1 MRPMIQLKQ
10 VYHRTLL
17 RKPTFY
23 TYFIEFTKLHFSHPI
38 FDKNMKKQYQWKMQ
52 IQSLKAKMQFKK
64 KDVNVLLKLIAP
76 IQFWNAYL

>member
-38 FDKNMKKQYQWKMQ
+38 FDKNMKKQYQ
-52 IQSLKAKMQFKK
+52 
-64 KDVNVLLKLIAP
+64 
-76 IQFWNAYL
+76 